1 PRSENQIRGAI
12 TISTYRKMENP
23 AVTRFRQYLR
33 IKTVQPKPD
42 YESCTR
48 FLLEQA
54 KEIGLKSSVFEY
66 VKGKPIV
73 LLTWEGRDPSLPSIL
88 LNSHTD
94 VVPVFE
100 EKWSCKPFE
109 ACKLDNG
116 DIVARGAQDMK
127 CVGASYLEAIRC
139 LKDQDQQP
147 CRTIHLSYV
156 PDEEIGGE
164 DGMEHFIET
173 NDFKKLNV
181 GFALDEGIANPNDAL
196 RVFYGERAV
205 WWINVITKG
214 NTGHGSQFVKDTAI
228 SKLNRIINRFME
240 FRESQEQ
247 QLAIG
252 MNTDGTKYHVGDVTT
267 INLTM
272 LKAGVQHNVIPE
284 EATVGFDIRI
294 PPTVDFTAFRNM
306 IEGFVHSEPDSRIEF
321 VQYNGTAYY
330 TPLSENNIWWVV
342 FRDICKGRN
351 IPIEPEIFP
360 AATDSR
366 FLRGIGIP
374 ALGVSYIRNTPILL
388 HDHDER
394 INENLFLEGI
404 EFYKDLIYHL
414 ANIQES

>member
-1 PRSENQIRGAI
+1 
-12 TISTYRKMENP
+12 MENP

-54 KEIGLKSSVFEY
+54 KEIGLNANVFEY

-73 LLTWEGRDPSLPSIL
+73 LLTWEGRNPGLSSVL

-116 DIVARGAQDMK
+116 DIVARGSQDMK
-127 CVGASYLEAIRC
+127 CVGASYLEAIRY

-164 DGMEHFIET
+164 DGMKLFVKS

-181 GFALDEGIANPNDAL
+181 GFVLDEGIANPNDAL
-196 RVFYGERAV
+196 RVFYGERTC
-205 WWINVITKG
+205 WWINVTTKG
-214 NTGHGSQFVKDTAI
+214 NTGHGSQFIQDTAL
-228 SKLNRIINRFME
+228 SKMNRIINKFME
-240 FRESQEQ
+240 FRASQEQ
-247 QLAIG
+247 QLAICV
-252 MNTDGTKYHVGDVTT
+252 NPDGTSYKLGDVTT

-284 EATVGFDIRI
+284 EATAGFDIRVS
-294 PPTVDFTAFRNM
+294 PKVNLAAFKGM
-306 IEGFVHSEPDSRIEF
+306 IEEFVFSEPDSTIEF
-321 VQYNGTAYY
+321 VQHNEGAGC
-330 TPLSENNIWWVV
+330 TPLDESNVWWVV
-342 FRDICKGRN
+342 FRDFCKGRN
-351 IPIEPEIFP
+351 IAIEPEIFP

-366 FLRGIGIP
+366 YIRSIGIP
-374 ALGVSYIRNTPILL
+374 ALGVSYIKNTPILL

-394 INENLFLEGI
+394 INENLFLEGL
-404 EFYKDLIYHL
+404 EFYKDLINHL

>member
-1 PRSENQIRGAI
+1 
-12 TISTYRKMENP
+12 MENP

-100 EKWSCKPFE
+100 EKWSCNPFE

-156 PDEEIGGE
+156 PDEEIGGK

-196 RVFYGERAV
+196 RVFYGERGV

-294 PPTVDFTAFRNM
+294 PPTVDFTAFKNM
-306 IEGFVHSEPDSRIEF
+306 IEGFVHSEPEIEF
-321 VQYNGTAYY
+321 VQYNGAAYY

-342 FRDICKGRN
+342 FRDFCKGRN

-360 AATDSR
+360 AGTDSR

-404 EFYKDLIYHL
+404 EFYKDLIYQL
-414 ANIQES
+414 ANIQKS